1 MDPSSA
7 PAITGQTPVKKMHT
21 TPSPPQPRRSWF
33 RRFDDFAMRFYGPA
47 QRSPR
52 TLRGQ
57 DQPSEQTRQ
66 WYQDLQQDYVME
78 KDGSGRTYLRPRH
91 R

>member
-1 MDPSSA
+1 MP
-7 PAITGQTPVKKMHT
+7 TPHEY
-21 TPSPPQPRRSWF
+21 SQPRRSWF
-33 RRFDDFAMRFYGPA
+33 RRFDDLAMRFYGPA

-52 TLRGQ
+52 NLHGQ

-66 WYQDLQQDYVME
+66 WYHNLQQDYVME
-78 KDGSGRTYLRPRH
+78 KDASGRTYLRPRH

>member
-1 MDPSSA
+1 MP
-7 PAITGQTPVKKMHT
+7 TPHEH
-21 TPSPPQPRRSWF
+21 SQPRRSWF

-52 TLRGQ
+52 NLRGQ
-57 DQPSEQTRQ
+57 DQPSEQTRL

-78 KDGSGRTYLRPRH
+78 KDASGRTYLRSRH